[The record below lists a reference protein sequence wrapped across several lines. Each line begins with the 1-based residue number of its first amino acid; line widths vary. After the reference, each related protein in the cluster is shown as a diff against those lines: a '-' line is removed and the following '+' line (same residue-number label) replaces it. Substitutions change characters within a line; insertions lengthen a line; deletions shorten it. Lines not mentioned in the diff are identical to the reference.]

1 MHSLIIHILGINQ
14 RVLKYGGEYPF
25 SCLHLLHQLGNHHE
39 MLKRITIVFF
49 LDILA
54 QVFALLFAIV
64 LKPASLAYYVS
75 TYFLPLLS
83 LLLLWQLAAAI
94 FGKYGIGRHKTI
106 LGAISIVFLSNL
118 VAVVAFIA
126 VKNIFPIISFS
137 RFVIFSSS
145 GMLTIAEFILFGLA
159 ELVYHKEELPGI
171 DVDLQEEFVA
181 SMSTA
186 FKEPKINLTEL
197 TKHRRTG
204 KIVKEIEE
212 EAGSNAYD
220 FIAKF
225 VEVKEGATSIL
236 STTTVFNVELLPG
249 KKYGAIVNLKR
260 INDIRYINKFIEA
273 INAKLCHAGI
283 FIGCVETQELRKKRI
298 LHKFPWG
305 ISHVYYLF
313 DFVLK
318 RIFPKFPVTKQI
330 YFFLT
335 RGQNRVISKAET
347 LGRLYSCG
355 FVVLGEDEF
364 DGRFWFAAA
373 KEKKPAFDLTP
384 TYGPLIR
391 LKRIGKGG
399 KSIKVYKMRTM
410 HPYAEYLQEYI
421 YQKNKLD
428 VGGKFK
434 DDFRVTT
441 LGRFMRKFWLDELP
455 MLLNFLRGDL
465 KIVGVRPLSSHYYS
479 LYSAE
484 LQEKRIQ
491 TKPGLIPPFYAD
503 LPNSLEEIM
512 ASEEKYLDAHK
523 KAPFRTDLRYFFK
536 ALYNIIIKRSRSK

>member
-1 MHSLIIHILGINQ
+1 
-14 RVLKYGGEYPF
+14 
-25 SCLHLLHQLGNHHE
+25 

-54 QVFALLFAIV
+54 QVLSLLIAIIM
-64 LKPASLAYYVS
+64 KPSSLGYYIS

-83 LLLLWQLAAAI
+83 LLLLWQISAI
-94 FGKYGIGRHKTI
+94 ICGKYSIGKHKTI
-106 LGAISIVFLSNL
+106 FGAISIVLLSNV
-118 VAVVAFIA
+118 VAVAAFIA
-126 VKNIFPIISFS
+126 IKNIFPTISFS

-145 GMLTIAEFILFGLA
+145 GILSLAEFILFGLA

-181 SMSTA
+181 SLSTPFTA
-186 FKEPKINLTEL
+186 PKINLTDL
-197 TKHRRTG
+197 TKNRRTG

-212 EAGSNAYD
+212 EAGIKAYD
-220 FIAKF
+220 FISNYLN
-225 VEVKEGATSIL
+225 VKEGTTAVL
-236 STTTVFNVELLPG
+236 STTTIFNVEILPG
-249 KKYGAIVNLKR
+249 KKYAGIVNLKR
-260 INDIRYINKFIEA
+260 INDIRYINKFIET
-273 INAKLCHAGI
+273 INSKLCNDGV
-283 FIGCVETQELRKKRI
+283 FIGCVETQELRKTRI

-305 ISHVYYLF
+305 ISHLYYLF
-313 DFVLK
+313 DYILK
-318 RIFPKFPVTKQI
+318 RIFPKFPITKQI

-355 FVVLGEDEF
+355 FYILGEDEF
-364 DGRFWFAAA
+364 DGQFWFSVA
-373 KEKKPAFDLTP
+373 KEKKPAFDLNP

-399 KSIKVYKMRTM
+399 KPIKVYKMRTM

-421 YQKNKLD
+421 YHKNKLD

-441 LGRFMRKFWLDELP
+441 LGRFMRKFWIDELP
-455 MLLNFLRGDL
+455 MLLNLLRGDL
-465 KIVGVRPLSSHYYS
+465 KMVGVRPLSSHYYS
-479 LYSAE
+479 LYTQE

-491 TKPGLIPPFYAD
+491 TKPGLIPPFYVD
-503 LPNSLEEIM
+503 LPKTLEEIM
-512 ASEEKYLDAHK
+512 ASEDRYLNSYQ
-523 KAPFRTDLRYFFK
+523 KAPFKTDVRYFVI
-536 ALYNIIIKRSRSK
+536 AIYNIVFKRSLSN

>member
-1 MHSLIIHILGINQ
+1 
-14 RVLKYGGEYPF
+14 
-25 SCLHLLHQLGNHHE
+25 
-39 MLKRITIVFF
+39 MLKRITIVLF

-54 QVFALLFAIV
+54 QVFSLLFAIV

-75 TYFLPLLS
+75 TYFLQLLS
-83 LLLLWQLAAAI
+83 LMLLWHFSAVI
-94 FGKYGIGRHKTI
+94 FGKYSIGKHKTI
-106 LGAISIVFLSNL
+106 FRAISVVLISNII
-118 VAVVAFIA
+118 AVAFFIA
-126 VKNIFPIISFS
+126 LKNIFPAVSFS
-137 RFVIFSSS
+137 RFVIFTST
-145 GMLTIAEFILFGLA
+145 GLLTLAEFFLFGLA

-181 SMSTA
+181 SLSTA
-186 FKEPKINLTEL
+186 IKEPKISLTEL

-204 KIVKEIEE
+204 KIVKEIED
-212 EAGSNAYD
+212 EAGSKAYN
-220 FIAKF
+220 FIAKY
-225 VEVKEGATSIL
+225 VDVKEGTTSIL

-249 KKYGAIVNLKR
+249 KKYGGIVNLKR
-260 INDIRYINKFIEA
+260 INDIRWINKFIEA
-273 INAKLCHAGI
+273 VNAKLCHDGI

-318 RIFPKFPVTKQI
+318 RIFPKFPITKQI

-355 FVVLGEDEF
+355 FIVLGEDEF

-373 KEKKPAFDLTP
+373 KDKKPAFDLNP

-391 LKRIGKGG
+391 LKRIGKDG
-399 KSIKVYKMRTM
+399 KVIKVYKMRTM

-428 VGGKFK
+428 EGGKFK

-441 LGRFMRKFWLDELP
+441 VGRFMRKFWIDELP
-455 MLLNFLRGDL
+455 MILNLLRGDL
-465 KIVGVRPLSSHYYS
+465 KIVGVRPLSSHYFN
-479 LYSAE
+479 LYSPE
-484 LQEKRIQ
+484 LQTKR
-491 TKPGLIPPFYAD
+491 TKCKPGLVPPFYAD
-503 LPNSLEEIM
+503 LPSTLEEIM
-512 ASEEKYLDAHK
+512 ASEEKYLDAYQ
-523 KAPFRTDLRYFFK
+523 KAPFKTDVRYFFI
-536 ALYNIIIKRSRSK
+536 AFYNIVFKRSLSK